1 MNKWMGKVKTWLAKM
16 RQSRTFTIIW
26 GPDRTP
32 LPITMLT
39 MLITTMMLILL
50 IILIILLVLIML
62 IRQSGGHL
70 QSGWGLTGAP
80 DPTGRCH
87 LQGPCALLTWH
98 SWKSL
103 SSLLKIQKRL
113 YMYIF
118 SCKSWGTGWVLCCFG
133 KCWIC
138 DLKRTNYLNR
148 CAIFWVDNAL
158 FIDLMEPYATCL
170 WM

>member
-1 MNKWMGKVKTWLAKM
+1 M
-16 RQSRTFTIIW
+16 RQGRQIFTISW

-32 LPITMLT
+32 LPITMLN
-39 MLITTMMLILL
+39 MLILAMMLILL
-50 IILIILLVLIML
+50 IMLIILLVLIMLIML

-70 QSGWGLTGAP
+70 QSGWGWQEPLTPLVDVTCKA
-80 DPTGRCH
+80 
-87 LQGPCALLTWH
+87 PCALLARH